1 MNVKRDMI
9 NWSTFSEFKLLFQL
23 FLKLWLG
30 YKMKSTL
37 ETERESLFETL
48 TFCESAFV
56 QSVAKEIRI
65 DKLDAGFSG

>member
-1 MNVKRDMI
+1 MEHIFRIQIIV
-9 NWSTFSEFKLLFQL
+9 STVSKALVG
-23 FLKLWLG
+23 LG